1 MSEQSVLAQATANA
15 PEVHSDSAISVVAEL
30 AETPRYRKTLGRL
43 LRHKSAVLGLTI
55 LIVLAVVALIAP
67 LIAPYD
73 PIKISR
79 DVMKPP
85 STNHLMGTDNL
96 GRDVFSRVI
105 YGARISLQMGFI
117 AVGIAASI
125 GTVIGVIAGTY
136 GGLVDGVFMR
146 FIDALMALPGILLA
160 LTVAATLGP
169 GLYNAMVAVGFAFIP
184 SFARIVRSSCLQ
196 IKETTFV
203 EAARASGASDLRIM
217 VRHILPNV
225 LSSILVLASLGIAG
239 AILVGAALSFLGVG
253 ASPPTAE
260 WGIMLS
266 DGRPFIRS
274 AWWIMVFPGLAITV
288 TVLGANL
295 AGDGLRDVL
304 DPRMGSR

>member
-1 MSEQSVLAQATANA
+1 MAQATANA
-15 PEVHSDSAISVVAEL
+15 TEARFSGRAPASIEEAA
-30 AETPRYRKTLGRL
+30 TPRSRKVFWRL
-43 LRHKSAVLGLTI
+43 LRHKSAVIGLVILTI
-55 LIVLAVVALIAP
+55 LVAMALFAP

-79 DVMKPP
+79 DVMQAP
-85 STNHLMGTDNL
+85 SQSHLMGTDNL
-96 GRDVFSRVI
+96 GRDVFSRVVF
-105 YGARISLQMGFI
+105 GARISLQMGFI
-117 AVGIAASI
+117 AVAIAASI
-125 GTVIGVIAGTY
+125 GTLIGLIAGTY

-169 GLYNAMVAVGFAFIP
+169 GLYNAMIAVGVAWIP
-184 SFARIVRSSCLQ
+184 SFARIVRSSVLQ

-203 EAARASGASDLRIM
+203 EAARASGASDMRLII
-217 VRHILPNV
+217 RHILPNV
-225 LSSILVLASLGIAG
+225 LASILVLASLGIAT

-253 ASPPTAE
+253 ASPPTPE

-266 DGRPFIRS
+266 DGRPFMRS
-274 AWWIMVFPGLAITV
+274 AWWIMAFPGLAITV

-295 AGDGLRDVL
+295 VGDGLRDVL
-304 DPRMGSR
+304 DPRMRI